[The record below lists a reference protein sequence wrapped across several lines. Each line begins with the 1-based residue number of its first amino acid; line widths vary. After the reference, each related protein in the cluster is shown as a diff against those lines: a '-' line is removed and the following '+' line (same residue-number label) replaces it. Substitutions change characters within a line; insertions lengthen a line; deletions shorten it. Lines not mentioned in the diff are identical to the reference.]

1 MVAYKRKVQVRYK
14 IKLKKNITVKV
25 FKRLQVYTQIMKANE
40 ILNKIKN
47 IVGEKVNLSE
57 EKIEMA
63 EITLEN
69 GTVLVAESFEA
80 GKSIFI
86 KTEDEQIALPVGEY
100 ELEGDRILVV
110 TEEGLIDS
118 IKEAAKEEVVEEEL
132 SEESEEVK
140 ETELEEEEKEEMN
153 YVTKEE
159 FTSAVEEIK
168 AMIDEKLG
176 NKEEM
181 KEEVIEDTKEE
192 LSAVAPEPVKHNPEA
207 EVDNKVNF
215 HIASNRTQTTKDR
228 VFDKIFNNN

>member
-1 MVAYKRKVQVRYK
+1 
-14 IKLKKNITVKV
+14 
-25 FKRLQVYTQIMKANE
+25 MKAND

-47 IVGEKVNLSE
+47 IVGEKVELSE
-57 EKIEMA
+57 NKIEMA
-63 EITLEN
+63 EVTLEN

-80 GKSIFI
+80 GNSIFI

-100 ELEGDRILVV
+100 ELEDGKILVV
-110 TEEGLIDS
+110 VEEGLIDS
-118 IKEAAKEEVVEEEL
+118 IKEAAEEEEAVEEEL
-132 SEESEEVK
+132 SEESKEVK
-140 ETELEEEEKEEMN
+140 ETELEEEEKEEKMN

-181 KEEVIEDTKEE
+181 KEEVIEEKEE

-215 HIASNRTQTTKDR
+215 HIASNRTATTKDR

>member
-1 MVAYKRKVQVRYK
+1 
-14 IKLKKNITVKV
+14 
-25 FKRLQVYTQIMKANE
+25 MKANE

-69 GTVLVAESFEA
+69 GTILVAESFEA
-80 GKSIFI
+80 GKSVFI

-100 ELEGDRILVV
+100 KLEEGKILVV

-118 IKEAAKEEVVEEEL
+118 IKEAAEEEVVEEEL
-132 SEESEEVK
+132 SEESNEEV
-140 ETELEEEEKEEMN
+140 ETELEEEEKEEMK

-159 FTSAVEEIK
+159 FASAVEEIK
-168 AMIDEKLG
+168 AMIDEKFG
-176 NKEEM
+176 DKEEM
-181 KEEVIEDTKEE
+181 KEEVIEEKEE

-207 EVDNKVNF
+207 EVDNKINF
-215 HIASNRTQTTKDR
+215 KIAENRIKTTKDR

>member
-1 MVAYKRKVQVRYK
+1 
-14 IKLKKNITVKV
+14 
-25 FKRLQVYTQIMKANE
+25 MKANE

-57 EKIEMA
+57 NKIEMA
-63 EITLEN
+63 EMKLEN

-86 KTEDEQIALPVGEY
+86 KTDDEQVALPIGEY
-100 ELEGDRILVV
+100 KLEDGKILVI

-118 IKEAAKEEVVEEEL
+118 IKDATEEEVVEEEL
-132 SEESEEVK
+132 SEDSKEVE
-140 ETELEEEEKEEMN
+140 ETELEEEEKEEMK

-168 AMIDEKLG
+168 AMIEDKMG

-181 KEEVIEDTKEE
+181 KEEVIEDKKEE
-192 LSAVAPEPVKHNPEA
+192 LSAVAPSPLKHNPESK
-207 EVDNKVNF
+207 VDNKVNF
-215 HIASNRTQTTKDR
+215 KISENRIKTTKDR

>member
-1 MVAYKRKVQVRYK
+1 
-14 IKLKKNITVKV
+14 
-25 FKRLQVYTQIMKANE
+25 MKANE

-100 ELEGDRILVV
+100 ELEDKTILVV

-118 IKEAAKEEVVEEEL
+118 IKEAAEEEVVEEEL
-132 SEESEEVK
+132 SEESKEV
-140 ETELEEEEKEEMN
+140 ETELEEEEKEEMK

-168 AMIDEKLG
+168 AMIDEKFG
-176 NKEEM
+176 DKEEM

-192 LSAVAPEPVKHNPEA
+192 LSAVTPEPVKHNPEA
-207 EVDNKVNF
+207 VVDNKLNF
-215 HIASNRTQTTKDR
+215 KISENRIKTTKDR

>member
-1 MVAYKRKVQVRYK
+1 
-14 IKLKKNITVKV
+14 
-25 FKRLQVYTQIMKANE
+25 MKANE

-63 EITLEN
+63 EMTLEN

-100 ELEGDRILVV
+100 ELEDKTILVV

-118 IKEAAKEEVVEEEL
+118 IKEAAEEEVVEEEL
-132 SEESEEVK
+132 SEESKEV
-140 ETELEEEEKEEMN
+140 ETELEEEEKEEMK

-159 FTSAVEEIK
+159 FSSAVEEIK

-207 EVDNKVNF
+207 VVDNKLNF
-215 HIASNRTQTTKDR
+215 KISANRVKTTRDR

>member
-1 MVAYKRKVQVRYK
+1 
-14 IKLKKNITVKV
+14 
-25 FKRLQVYTQIMKANE
+25 MKANE

-47 IVGEKVNLSE
+47 IVGEKVELSE

-86 KTEDEQIALPVGEY
+86 KTDDEQIALPIGEY
-100 ELEGDRILVV
+100 ELEEGKILVV

-118 IKEAAKEEVVEEEL
+118 IKEAAEEEVAEEEEL

-159 FTSAVEEIK
+159 FTSAVDEIK
-168 AMIDEKLG
+168 AMIEKMG
-176 NKEEM
+176 NKDKEEM
-181 KEEVIEDTKEE
+181 KEEVKAEEKEE

>member
-1 MVAYKRKVQVRYK
+1 
-14 IKLKKNITVKV
+14 
-25 FKRLQVYTQIMKANE
+25 MKANE

-80 GKSIFI
+80 GKSVFI

-100 ELEGDRILVV
+100 KLEEGKVLVV

-118 IKEAAKEEVVEEEL
+118 IKEAAEEEVVEEEL

-181 KEEVIEDTKEE
+181 KEEVIEEKEE

>member
-1 MVAYKRKVQVRYK
+1 
-14 IKLKKNITVKV
+14 
-25 FKRLQVYTQIMKANE
+25 MKAND

-47 IVGEKVNLSE
+47 IVGEKVELSE
-57 EKIEMA
+57 NKIELA
-63 EITLEN
+63 EVTLEN

-80 GKSIFI
+80 GNSIFI

-100 ELEGDRILVV
+100 ELEGGKILAVV
-110 TEEGLIDS
+110 EEGLIDS
-118 IKEAAKEEVVEEEL
+118 IKEAAKEEEAVEEEL
-132 SEESEEVK
+132 SEESKEVK

-168 AMIDEKLG
+168 AMIDDKLG

-181 KEEVIEDTKEE
+181 KEEVKVEEKEE

-207 EVDNKVNF
+207 EVDNKLNF
-215 HIASNRTQTTKDR
+215 KISENRIKTTKDR

>member
-1 MVAYKRKVQVRYK
+1 
-14 IKLKKNITVKV
+14 
-25 FKRLQVYTQIMKANE
+25 MKANE

-47 IVGEKVNLSE
+47 IVGEKVELSE

-80 GKSIFI
+80 GKSVFI
-86 KTEDEQIALPVGEY
+86 KTDDEQIALPIGEY
-100 ELEGDRILVV
+100 ELEEGKILVV
-110 TEEGLIDS
+110 SEEGLIDS
-118 IKEAAKEEVVEEEL
+118 IKEAAEEAVEEEEL
-132 SEESEEVK
+132 SEESNEEV
-140 ETELEEEEKEEMN
+140 ETELEEEEKEEME

-159 FTSAVEEIK
+159 FKSAVEEIK
-168 AMIDEKLG
+168 GMIEKMG
-176 NKEEM
+176 NKDKEEM

-215 HIASNRTQTTKDR
+215 HIGGNRTQTTKDR

>member
-1 MVAYKRKVQVRYK
+1 
-14 IKLKKNITVKV
+14 
-25 FKRLQVYTQIMKANE
+25 MKANE

-47 IVGEKVNLSE
+47 IVGEKVELSE

-80 GKSIFI
+80 GKSVFI
-86 KTEDEQIALPVGEY
+86 KTEDEQIALPIGEY
-100 ELEGDRILVV
+100 ELEEGKILVV

-118 IKEAAKEEVVEEEL
+118 IKEAAEEEVVEEEL

-140 ETELEEEEKEEMN
+140 ETELEEEEKEEMK

-159 FTSAVEEIK
+159 FASAVEEIK
-168 AMIDEKLG
+168 AMIDEKFG
-176 NKEEM
+176 DKEEM
-181 KEEVIEDTKEE
+181 KEEVIEEKEE

-207 EVDNKVNF
+207 EVDNKINF
-215 HIASNRTQTTKDR
+215 KIAENRIKTTKDR